1 MKSSRI
7 ACSIWLCLSFFVLHV
22 GQSFASFPTG
32 TRVATSDGLVAIEK
46 LSVGDKVLSYDLNET
61 DTNKKI
67 IEVTVTEINKHIADS
82 IFTLYTADGGWVEA
96 SPQQLLFTIKSTRD
110 KTIEQASDTLVMDF
124 VQAQY
129 ITTDYML
136 IDEHLTCVPITKA
149 VRTELRTTYPQQYSE
164 KIKRNRRNEI
174 TSIEKRIVNI
184 DTYAIE
190 VEEPHIL
197 LISDRS
203 CDKTTSKPRLLLT
216 HNGIPALAVGVSLA
230 FGSTPASLSLA
241 GVSASVGGLGVTL
254 GPVGVALGVATG
266 LGLLGYQL
274 FKGNKK
280 QETSFYIERSGPS
293 GSGSPGGRDPK
304 DDDEDKREKENEKLV
319 VTQGKSNAPKKS
331 IPNSVYEKID
341 NENKNIVTSR
351 TTYDDNGYPTTRC
364 DFYRG
369 SNPHTHFD
377 KGSSRILK
385 NHKHIFR
392 FNNKGQLLTSE
403 KVVLI
408 E

>member
-1 MKSSRI
+1 MLYKKTIRFI
-7 ACSIWLCLSFFVLHV
+7 CLCLSLIFSHLDLCR
-22 GQSFASFPTG
+22 SSLPAG
-32 TRVATSDGLVAIEK
+32 TQIATSNGLVSVEM
-46 LSVGDKVLSYDLNET
+46 LGVGDKVLGYDLNET
-61 DTNKKI
+61 DPNKRI
-67 IEVTVTEINKHIADS
+67 IEVAVINIDKHLADS
-82 IFTLYTADGGWVEA
+82 IFTLYTTEGGWVEA
-96 SPQQLLFTIKSTRD
+96 SPQQLFFTLESTVG
-110 KTIEQASDTLVMDF
+110 QAADQVGKILVMDF

-280 QETSFYIERSGPS
+280 QETSFYIERSSS
-293 GSGSPGGRDPK
+293 GGPGGLDPKDPK
-304 DDDEDKREKENEKLV
+304 DDEDDASIKSLIKAKHLP
-319 VTQGKSNAPKKS
+319 TDGKIRYVPPKGLKPAEGLPQAR
-331 IPNSVYEKID
+331 IGNDKAFID
-341 NENKNIVTSR
+341 RFGNKWLKGPSR
-351 TTYDDNGYPTTRC
+351 TMDEPFEWDVQLSNQGRTQLGWASKNGNYINVSLKGRI
-364 DFYRG
+364 
-369 SNPHTHFD
+369 TH
-377 KGSSRILK
+377 
-385 NHKHIFR
+385 
-392 FNNKGQLLTSE
+392 
-403 KVVLI
+403 
-408 E
+408 